1 MAQKSMK
8 SKPLLSE
15 LARRIEQLFSLSL
28 SEDFAEKYR
37 SLFAFGFAPSESA
50 IKVTVR
56 AGIGEFVKNNMQ
68 GGPEQRKHRRYNL
81 AFPVRVQ
88 PKTSATTAPPIET
101 STKDISTRGLHLVL
115 SGDMEIESELDLEI
129 TLPAELAGG
138 KSVKLRCRGKVARLE
153 PKNNEGKIGVG
164 AVIHDYE
171 FFHEAKLTNQT
182 G

>member
-1 MAQKSMK
+1 MMGYSLFQHASACCENVAKEAEIGKSMRTNVQ
-8 SKPLLSE
+8 SE
-15 LARRIEQLFSLSL
+15 A
-28 SEDFAEKYR
+28 
-37 SLFAFGFAPSESA
+37 
-50 IKVTVR
+50 
-56 AGIGEFVKNNMQ
+56 
-68 GGPEQRKHRRYNL
+68 EQRKHRRYNL

-88 PKTSATTAPPIET
+88 SKSRATAAPPIET
-101 STKDISTRGLHLVL
+101 STRDISARGIYLVL
-115 SGDMEIESELDLEI
+115 SEGLEMGPELDMEI